1 MIEFERRKKNQ
12 GQFIIDFHE
21 RFALVSDIQF
31 FVSLSSGNIV
41 VTYLKIDKKN
51 VF

>member
-1 MIEFERRKKNQ
+1 MYDGICQ
-12 GQFIIDFHE
+12 GQFIIDFQE
-21 RFALVSDIQF
+21 RFALVSDILSI